1 MTKQNKNLQN
11 IFCGI
16 LLCISIAALIMACLA
31 FTKKSSGEGFEL
43 GHFHSPSAPD
53 SPSGAWEEGVM
64 SGYNL

>member
-43 GHFHSPSAPD
+43 GRPPHSPG
-53 SPSGAWEEGVM
+53 SPGNYGENS
-64 SGYNL
+64 YHLL

>member
-43 GHFHSPSAPD
+43 GSVSPGPSSPSAPW
-53 SPSGAWEEGVM
+53 GEGCNVRI
-64 SGYNL
+64 

>member
-43 GHFHSPSAPD
+43 GRKSPNSQ
-53 SPSGAWEEGVM
+53 AWEEGVM

>member
-43 GHFHSPSAPD
+43 ERNISPAHSNT
-53 SPSGAWEEGVM
+53 WEEGVM